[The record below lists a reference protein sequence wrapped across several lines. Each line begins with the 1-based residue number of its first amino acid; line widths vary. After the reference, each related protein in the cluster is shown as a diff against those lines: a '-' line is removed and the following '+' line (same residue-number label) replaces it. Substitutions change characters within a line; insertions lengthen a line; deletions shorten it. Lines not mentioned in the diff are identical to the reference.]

1 MPYTFPLS
9 HTFQPSS
16 MQLSP
21 SSASFS
27 STFHCKPLHDSTIAT
42 LQSCLQR
49 RVLMQIRHPLG
60 YTISPEIYTS
70 GMQNL
75 LLKCLAFHSKTA
87 PNPVC
92 VSLKSPLTPR
102 SHSCPVQVHLSKLPL
117 PFSA

>member
-21 SSASFS
+21 SFASFS

-60 YTISPEIYTS
+60 YTTSPEIYTP
-70 GMQNL
+70 GMQSL
-75 LLKCLAFHSKTA
+75 LLKCLVFHSKTA

-92 VSLKSPLTPR
+92 VSPKSPLTPLTPR
-102 SHSCPVQVHLSKLPL
+102 TPWSHSCPAQV
-117 PFSA
+117 